1 MDLTLY
7 TLRSVAYAIVE
18 PTMALMLIIIGIMF
32 YVQNKKTVVMQKMII
47 GEGLC
52 SPLELTL
59 SQMVLGVLA
68 GAVGSLIL
76 TNLGVMFYENSAI
89 EILFMVSIL
98 LMFYRPR
105 FFCFSYSAAFLGAVG
120 IVMSVIY
127 GSIGQQSPLK
137 INVTYLMTFVGVLHF
152 IEGIL
157 VMIDGSKGAVP
168 VFTNKDGKILGGFAL
183 RRYWALPI
191 AIFVVLA
198 SKGSIGTES
207 LETPSWWPLLNNREG
222 LNIVA
227 TSIVG
232 LVPYYGIIGYNSIT
246 FTKSKKGK
254 ILQSGAGIMIYGILL
269 ILVSQLAKFGLAFEI
284 IAVLF
289 APLAHEGM
297 IYIQRKLEEKR
308 APLFLSDEE
317 GMMILEV
324 APSSPAFLAGIR
336 SGDKIIEINKEKV
349 KSEIQVYKTIKESY
363 FEVCLK
369 IKDSKG
375 RIKEYNLKPDDNR
388 RIGVVLVPLMVKQED
403 VIAFDKDKFQ
413 DVLDN
418 LKNKDK

>member
-32 YVQNKKTVVMQKMII
+32 YMQNKKTVVMQKMII

-76 TNLGVMFYENSAI
+76 TNLGVMFYENSGI
-89 EILFMVSIL
+89 EILFMLSIL
-98 LMFYRPR
+98 LMFYKPR
-105 FFCFSYSAAFLGAVG
+105 FFCFSYSAAFLGAAG
-120 IVMSVIY
+120 IVMSVVY
-127 GSIGQQSPLK
+127 GSIGQQSPIQ
-137 INVTYLMTFVGVLHF
+137 INVIYLMTFVGVLHF

-157 VMIDGSKGAVP
+157 VMVDGSKGAVP

-198 SKGSIGTES
+198 SKGSIGTQS
-207 LETPSWWPLLNNREG
+207 IDTPSWWPLLNNKEA
-222 LNIVA
+222 LKLLSA
-227 TSIVG
+227 AIVG
-232 LVPYYGIIGYNSIT
+232 LVPYYGIIGYNSVT

-254 ILQSGAGIMIYGILL
+254 TLQSGVGIMIYGLL
-269 ILVSQLAKFGLAFEI
+269 LTLVAQLAKFGLVFQVI
-284 IAVLF
+284 VVIF

-308 APLFLSDEE
+308 APRFFSDEE
-317 GMMILEV
+317 GAMILEV
-324 APSSPAFLAGIR
+324 APSSPAFSAGIR
-336 SGDKIIEINKEKV
+336 SGDKITEINKEKV
-349 KSEIQVYKTIKESY
+349 KSEVQVYKSIKESY
-363 FEVCLK
+363 LEVCLK

-403 VIAFDKDKFQ
+403 AIAFDKERFQ
-413 DVLDN
+413 EVLDN